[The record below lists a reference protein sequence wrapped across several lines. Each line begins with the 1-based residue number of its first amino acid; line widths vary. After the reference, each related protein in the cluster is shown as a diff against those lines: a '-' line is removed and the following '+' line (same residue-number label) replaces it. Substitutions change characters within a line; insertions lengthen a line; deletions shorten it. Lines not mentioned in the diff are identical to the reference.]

1 MEDNPLRLGPEG
13 NRGPWRA
20 EGEQGQTWVFEDVG
34 RTEWTRR
41 QEAGGGVL
49 SQRAPDPP
57 PGSLPDFTPPPP
69 STNLL
74 LSFQL
79 GLHRLTVCPQGVG
92 SAGVTL
98 GLGTS

>member
-20 EGEQGQTWVFEDVG
+20 EGEQGQTRVFEDVG